1 MVYNIPMVRLIF
13 ALGNP
18 SKEYESTR
26 HNVGFMA
33 LDAIRADKQLPEFQ
47 EKSKFKAE
55 ISEFSY
61 DGEKIILAKPT
72 TFYNLTGESARA
84 LVDFYQIEPQNVLVI
99 HDELALDFGRLRVRD
114 SGSDAGNK
122 GIRSIISHLGSD
134 FWRLRIGTNS
144 DRPSQI
150 ETSDFVLS
158 KFSEQEKKTL
168 KGQIFPKVYEIV
180 DNFLDNSLEPTSTSA
195 S

>member
-1 MVYNIPMVRLIF
+1 
-13 ALGNP
+13 
-18 SKEYESTR
+18 
-26 HNVGFMA
+26 MA
-33 LDAIRADKQLPEFQ
+33 LDFLKNEKDWPEFQ
-47 EKSKFKAE
+47 AKTKFKAE
-55 ISEFSY
+55 VSEFLY
-61 DGEKIILAKPT
+61 NDKKIILAKPT

-84 LVDFYQIEPQNVLVI
+84 LVDFYQIEPTDILVVQ
-99 HDELALDFGRLRVRD
+99 DELALEFGRVRVRS

-122 GIRSIISHLGSD
+122 GIKSLSQHLGPN

-168 KGQIFPKVYEIV
+168 EGRIFPRVYEIV
-180 DNFLDNSLEPTSTSA
+180 DDFLKDSLEPTSSYA
-195 S
+195 N

>member
-1 MVYNIPMVRLIF
+1 MKLIF

-18 SKEYESTR
+18 GKEYENTR

-33 LDAIRADKQLPEFQ
+33 LDFLKSDQNWPEFQ
-47 EKSKFKAE
+47 AKAKFKAE
-55 ISEFSY
+55 VSEIVFN
-61 DGEKIILAKPT
+61 GEKIILAKPA
-72 TFYNLTGESARA
+72 TFYNLAGESARA
-84 LVDFYQIEPQNVLVI
+84 LVDFYQIEPTDILVVQ
-99 HDELALDFGRLRVRD
+99 DELALEFGRVRVRS

-122 GIRSIISHLGSD
+122 GIKSLSQHLGPN

-168 KGQIFPKVYEIV
+168 EGQIFPKVYEII